1 MNPELKTLKELIS
14 WEMEFDGEIDSVPV
28 VSKLDVKVEVIKWIN
43 EMERRPTQ
51 ELADMFDVDIDR
63 HEQEFDKII
72 RFLKHF
78 FGITEEE
85 LK

>member
-28 VSKLDVKVEVIKWIN
+28 VSKLDVKVEAIKHIQKMKKDIPEGNNPQEIKDIINGLNGAINWI
-43 EMERRPTQ
+43 
-51 ELADMFDVDIDR
+51 
-63 HEQEFDKII
+63 
-72 RFLKHF
+72 KHF
-78 FGITEEE
+78 FGITEGE